1 MKVEISFYNSKS
13 EEGLVAFHNIV
24 KIDVDGCV
32 LRLLQDCGEVF
43 SGDIAHFT
51 FIATEDCHEKDS

>member
-13 EEGLVAFHNIV
+13 KEGQVTFHDIV
-24 KIDVDGCV
+24 KVDVDGCV

-43 SGDIAHFT
+43 SGDMAHFAFT
-51 FIATEDCHEKDS
+51 VIEDRDEKDS